1 MLGREA
7 INLHGKWLK
16 RQQSMMIYPPG
27 ERIMKIWMKIGLENL
42 FDDGWGMIGSVN
54 MTCSWIP
61 VKCLDDGSFYPAAGK
76 CTMESA
82 WMNDKRVRQFLQC
95 KDVPMPQ

>member
-1 MLGREA
+1 
-7 INLHGKWLK
+7 
-16 RQQSMMIYPPG
+16 
-27 ERIMKIWMKIGLENL
+27 MKIWMKIGLENL

-82 WMNDKRVRQFLQC
+82 WVNDKRVRQFSSARTYRCHSRTPELVQA
-95 KDVPMPQ
+95 